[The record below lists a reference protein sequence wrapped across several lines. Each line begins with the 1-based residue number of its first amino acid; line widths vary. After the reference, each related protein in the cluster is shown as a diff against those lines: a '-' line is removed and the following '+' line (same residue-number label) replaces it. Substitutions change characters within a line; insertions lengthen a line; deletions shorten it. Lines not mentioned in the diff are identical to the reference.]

1 MYIYHKFPK
10 NPRDVSRDIGAYNC
24 PLSLTHIL
32 YPATA
37 LSLYV
42 TYTTFP
48 FLSMNYVQACN
59 EK

>member
-37 LSLYV
+37 MSRYV

-48 FLSMNYVQACN
+48 FSSMNYVQA
-59 EK
+59 